1 MDFIESYIYKCIFP
15 TNIYWDLLRHNTML
29 CTSESNKKH
38 ENMILDL
45 EELTISLE
53 KQDIQNWSYD
63 KGT

>member
-1 MDFIESYIYKCIFP
+1 
-15 TNIYWDLLRHNTML
+15 ML